1 MLAMPRLLRLL
12 AALAIAACAMGQA
25 MSQGFPSKRIHVI
38 VPYPPGGATDFAGRV
53 LGQYLPAALG
63 QTVVVENRV
72 GGAGVNG
79 AMHVSNAEPD
89 GHTLLVAPV
98 GLMVIGPYLTTGL
111 SYDVQR
117 DFIPVTNL
125 ISGPAVLVVH
135 PSVPARS
142 VRELVALAKAQPGRL
157 TFGSTGPG
165 QTSHLNGEYLKL
177 LAGIDMLH
185 VPYKGSGPLLPD
197 LLSGQISMNFSTASD
212 GLGMVKAGRLRPI
225 AVTSLRRM
233 AELPDVPTLDE
244 SGFPGYDVSNW
255 NGLWVPAR
263 TPKAVVDRLQREI
276 SKLFQAPE
284 LKERI
289 ASQGNVPVG
298 DTPEEFA
305 AYLMKETA
313 KWSKVIKEA
322 SVKLE

>member
-1 MLAMPRLLRLL
+1 MTTFRRAL
-12 AALAIAACAMGQA
+12 AAFLLTLAAGTALA
-25 MSQGFPSKRIHVI
+25 QGFPSKRLHVI

-63 QTVVVENRV
+63 QPAIVENRV

-79 AMHVSNAEPD
+79 ALYVSKADPD

-98 GLMVIGPYLTTGL
+98 GLMVIGPYLTPSL
-111 SYDVQR
+111 PYDAQR

-135 PSVPARS
+135 PSIPVRN
-142 VRELVALAKAQPGRL
+142 VRELVALAKAQPGKL

-177 LAGIDMLH
+177 LAGIDMVH

-197 LLSGQISMNFSTASD
+197 LLSGQISMNFSTAGDAINLMKS
-212 GLGMVKAGRLRPI
+212 GRLRAI
-225 AVTSLRRM
+225 AVTSPRRM
-233 AELPDVPTLDE
+233 AGLPEVPTMDE
-244 SGFPGYDVSNW
+244 SGYPGYDVSNW

-263 TPKAVVDRLQREI
+263 TPKDVVDRLQREI
-276 SKLFQAPE
+276 AKLFQSNAE
-284 LKERI
+284 LKERV
-289 ASQGNVPVG
+289 ASQGNVLVG
-298 DTPEEFA
+298 DTPDEFA
-305 AYLMKETA
+305 AYLRRESA
-313 KWSKVIKEA
+313 QWSRVIKEA
-322 SVKLE
+322 NVRLE

>member
-1 MLAMPRLLRLL
+1 MSRLLRLL
-12 AALAIAACAMGQA
+12 AALAVAALAAGQVA
-25 MSQGFPSKRIHVI
+25 AQGFPSKRIHVI

-79 AMHVSNAEPD
+79 ALHVSKADPD

-98 GLMVIGPYLTTGL
+98 GLMVIGPYLMTGL
-111 SYDVQR
+111 PYDVQR

-125 ISGPAVLVVH
+125 VSGPAVLVVH
-135 PSVPARS
+135 PSVPARN
-142 VRELVALAKAQPGRL
+142 VRELVALAKAQPGKL

-197 LLSGQISMNFSTASD
+197 LLSGQISMNFSTATD

-233 AELPDVPTLDE
+233 AELPDVPTMDE

-276 SKLFQAPE
+276 AKLFQTPE
-284 LKERI
+284 LQARI
-289 ASQGNVPVG
+289 ASLGNVTVG
-298 DTPEEFA
+298 DSPEEFA
-305 AYLMKETA
+305 AYLKLEAA

>member
-1 MLAMPRLLRLL
+1 MPRLLRLL
-12 AALAIAACAMGQA
+12 AALAISACAMGQA

-38 VPYPPGGATDFAGRV
+38 VPYPPGGATDFAGRL

-79 AMHVSNAEPD
+79 AMYVANAEPD

-98 GLMVIGPYLTTGL
+98 GLMVIGPFLTTGL

-135 PSVPARS
+135 PSVPARNI
-142 VRELVALAKAQPGRL
+142 RELVALAKAQPGKL

-212 GLGMVKAGRLRPI
+212 GLGMAKAGRLRPI

-233 AELPDVPTLDE
+233 AELPDVPTMDE

-276 SKLFQAPE
+276 SKLLQVPE

-289 ASQGNVPVG
+289 ASQGNVAVG

-305 AYLMKETA
+305 AYLRKETA
-313 KWSKVIKEA
+313 KWSRVIKEA